1 MSGGGIGSARAML
14 APSERYVRTKINKH
28 EFQTNKNKQNKCYIG
43 RRSWKINERKWNFER
58 NNRTI

>member
-43 RRSWKINERKWNFER
+43 RRS
-58 NNRTI
+58 